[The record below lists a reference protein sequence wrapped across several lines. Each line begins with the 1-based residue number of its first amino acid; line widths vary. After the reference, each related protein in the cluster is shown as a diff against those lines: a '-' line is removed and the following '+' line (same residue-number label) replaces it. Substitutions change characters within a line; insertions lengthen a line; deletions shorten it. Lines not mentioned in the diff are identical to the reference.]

1 MQDSFS
7 ILESCPAIT
16 IACIDGI
23 CIGAGIEL
31 VLACD
36 VVYCTKN
43 SKFCIK
49 ETVFGFAA
57 DLGLFQRGAIK
68 LTKNSSL
75 FKELAFSSA
84 WFDAD
89 TAEKIGLV
97 GRICPGYEA
106 MITCANS
113 LQVQLTS
120 KAAIKDIKDFIG
132 YSMNNGSWKGLEY
145 ARLFNSGILLGNPL
159 LNSKEAKL

>member
-31 VLACD
+31 ALACD
-36 VVYCTKN
+36 LVYCTRN
-43 SKFCIK
+43 TEFCIK
-49 ETVFGFAA
+49 ETAFGFAA

-75 FKELAFSSA
+75 FKELAFSSV

-97 GRICPGYEA
+97 GKICPDYET
-106 MITCANS
+106 MTTCAKS

-132 YSMNNGSWKGLEY
+132 YSMNNGSRKGLEY
-145 ARLFNSGILLGNPL
+145 ARLLNSGILLGNPL